1 MKASKENCVRALT
14 ALDRLRASH
23 GASEDA
29 MFIGDFLA
37 SAAKR
42 LPTEASLVRD
52 AQRSRAKPKKTS
64 DDDIVL

>member
-1 MKASKENCVRALT
+1 
-14 ALDRLRASH
+14 
-23 GASEDA
+23 